1 MDIEGKIAIVTGAA
15 AGIGLATVR
24 SLIERG
30 ASGVI
35 AADVDSQRLESE
47 FGATESKENSRVETA
62 CVDVS
67 DEEQIKSMFKACLA
81 RFGRVDIVVN
91 NAGIVTGSKF
101 PEVSIERLRRMVETN
116 LLSIMVSTV
125 LACEHMKSGGA
136 IVNLAST
143 ASFNPNL
150 VNAPYSTTKAGVN
163 MFTQSCKDLF
173 ETRNIRVNAVCPGIT
188 NTEILAKSGGGSEV
202 PPWLASAMEGKR
214 IWEPSDIA
222 DAIIGVIQD
231 DAMHGD
237 YRILR
242 NSELEHDA

>member
-1 MDIEGKIAIVTGAA
+1 MDIEGKVAIVTGAA

-35 AADVDSQRLESE
+35 AADVDSRRLEAE
-47 FGATESKENSRVETA
+47 FGATDVNENSRIGTA
-62 CVDVS
+62 CIDVS
-67 DEEQIKSMFKACLA
+67 DEEQIKAMFQACLD
-81 RFGRVDIVVN
+81 RFGTVDIVVN
-91 NAGIVTGSKF
+91 NAGIVTGSRF
-101 PEVSIERLRRMVETN
+101 PDVPIERLRLMVEIN

-125 LACEHMKSGGA
+125 LACEHMKSGGV

-150 VNAPYSTTKAGVN
+150 VNAPYSTTKAGVI

-188 NTEILAKSGGGSEV
+188 NTEILAKSGGGSDV
-202 PPWLASAMEGKR
+202 PGWLASAIEGKR

-222 DAIIGVIQD
+222 DAIIGVIED
-231 DAMHGD
+231 DAMYGD

-242 NSELEHDA
+242 NSELEDGA

>member
-1 MDIEGKIAIVTGAA
+1 MEIKGKVAIVTGAA

-24 SLIERG
+24 SLLERG

-35 AADVDSQRLESE
+35 AADVDSQRLKAE
-47 FGATESKENSRVETA
+47 FGTTDLKENARVETA
-62 CVDVS
+62 CIDVS
-67 DEEQIKSMFKACLA
+67 DEEQIKSMFDACLA
-81 RFGRVDIVVN
+81 RFGTVDIVVN

-101 PEVSIERLRRMVETN
+101 PDVSIERLRLMVEIN
-116 LLSIMVSTV
+116 LLSIMVSTA
-125 LACEHMKSGGA
+125 LACEHMKSGGV

-150 VNAPYSTTKAGVN
+150 VNAPYSTTKAGVI

-188 NTEILAKSGGGSEV
+188 NTEILVKSGGGSEV
-202 PPWLASAMEGKR
+202 PAWLDSAMQGKR

-231 DAMHGD
+231 DSMHGD

-242 NSELEHDA
+242 NSELEHGA